1 MSLMCAEGDLGRALR
16 NRGWRLCLAGNHQRQ
31 LARFS
36 GFIPWVFGYFA
47 IPQPARHDAQL
58 RAPCTSRQATSV
70 SVWYSPRLPPPR
82 RAELVLHLGGG
93 EAAVPQR
100 GLVDPAG
107 ERRGA
112 GGRRAGSERGGSCG
126 DGEDARGGAWD
137 AEGLGR
143 AFGEDGNAVGGVK
156 SKFLA
161 IGEVTHVD
169 VWCDHMDS
177 QASGVGF
184 GSTLEIPV
192 PEGSTMIFIMAR
204 RRP

>member
-47 IPQPARHDAQL
+47 IRQPARHDAQL
-58 RAPCTSRQATSV
+58 RVPCTSRQATSV
-70 SVWYSPRLPPPR
+70 GVWYSPRLPPPR

-107 ERRGA
+107 ERRGT

-161 IGEVTHVD
+161 IAFRLGSHPVGAMVTITSE
-169 VWCDHMDS
+169 CLR
-177 QASGVGF
+177 GPG
-184 GSTLEIPV
+184 PV
-192 PEGSTMIFIMAR
+192 PRAR
-204 RRP
+204 SLLRTINHPQP